1 MQKATIQ
8 LETLTC
14 PSCMQKIENGV
25 KSLDGVD
32 KKSIKALFNSSKVR
46 VEYDDEKVSIKDIEN
61 GNYKI
66 TIGFSTGPNS
76 INLPW
81 STGVRIATIQGICR
95 PSVEYNGYNGQVYY
109 KVMTNGDI
117 IVRSHNGVYPNNTTY
132 NYLLYYP
139 FN

>member
-32 KKSIKALFNSSKVR
+32 KKSIKVLFNSSKVK

-61 GNYKI
+61 AIDK
-66 TIGFSTGPNS
+66 
-76 INLPW
+76 L
-81 STGVRIATIQGICR
+81 
-95 PSVEYNGYNGQVYY
+95 GYEVMKSQV
-109 KVMTNGDI
+109 KA
-117 IVRSHNGVYPNNTTY
+117 
-132 NYLLYYP
+132 L
-139 FN
+139 